1 MYLNFGEEGKG
12 PNRPFF
18 VFFSSNIK
26 VTVLVW
32 KGLFKQNIDE
42 NMHNND
48 VCFLLDK
55 VVSVILFTFRKIQTM
70 K

>member
-18 VFFSSNIK
+18 FFFLLSNIK

-32 KGLFKQNIDE
+32 KGLFKPNIDE

-48 VCFLLDK
+48 F
-55 VVSVILFTFRKIQTM
+55 FFF
-70 K
+70 